1 MIDLTAKREAAKAAL
16 DAAKAALTDD
26 DKSEIAVREEIASLE
41 EERQTVEQT
50 KRDVDLA
57 RRLDAAQESLGESAK
72 MRSVSPK
79 EFDDTFIVVRNGK
92 AYSDFRAGLQAIG
105 QGKKLSQSELE
116 RKYAVA
122 CIYDWNGHTDF
133 SEILTAPDKANVK
146 GVSNTMGAELYKYL
160 TENPGVVT
168 PILDAVAELAGVF
181 ARERKS

>member
-92 AYSDFRAGLQAIG
+92 AYSDFRA
-105 QGKKLSQSELE
+105 
-116 RKYAVA
+116 
-122 CIYDWNGHTDF
+122 
-133 SEILTAPDKANVK
+133 
-146 GVSNTMGAELYKYL
+146 
-160 TENPGVVT
+160 
-168 PILDAVAELAGVF
+168 
-181 ARERKS
+181 